1 SCGVFSVQSPVCS
14 ARFQAPGGYS
24 LCLDLTVKSQS
35 GPGHPWYEVQASVDK
50 KPVFQY
56 DSDSSKMKPL
66 GLLGAKVNAT
76 KAWTEL
82 TQTLGEVGRELRMIV
97 SDIKLENSPP
107 TLHIQLSCQCEAER
121 GTAASWHFNINGQP
135 ALLFDAMSMTWTV
148 TSPGARE
155 EWKNK
160 GLADYFRRI
169 SMGDCRHWL
178 REFLEHWEK
187 VLEPPASQEN
197 WVSVSQA
204 GLWLWGRMQ
213 SGKDL
218 GQVTH
223 GSRPSPCPLIRLYTE
238 MMHFLSV
245 EHTPPTLGQGSP

>member
-1 SCGVFSVQSPVCS
+1 MCPVVSFRFKVLSVRLDFKPQEGRHCLVLLLPETLAEVTKNTC
-14 ARFQAPGGYS
+14 QTYS

-97 SDIKLENSPP
+97 SDIKLENSVTRGPP

-187 VLEPPASQEN
+187 VLEPPGN
-197 WVSVSQA
+197 
-204 GLWLWGRMQ
+204 
-213 SGKDL
+213 
-218 GQVTH
+218 
-223 GSRPSPCPLIRLYTE
+223 
-238 MMHFLSV
+238 
-245 EHTPPTLGQGSP
+245 

>member
-1 SCGVFSVQSPVCS
+1 GSLCRVGAS
-14 ARFQAPGGYS
+14 APFLSHRYS

-97 SDIKLENSPP
+97 SDIKLENSVTRGPP

-187 VLEPPASQEN
+187 VLEPPAFTN
-197 WVSVSQA
+197 
-204 GLWLWGRMQ
+204 
-213 SGKDL
+213 
-218 GQVTH
+218 
-223 GSRPSPCPLIRLYTE
+223 PPP
-238 MMHFLSV
+238 
-245 EHTPPTLGQGSP
+245 PPTELSTPDAITSNRSVHREHVKRSDNQMDISCLPQ